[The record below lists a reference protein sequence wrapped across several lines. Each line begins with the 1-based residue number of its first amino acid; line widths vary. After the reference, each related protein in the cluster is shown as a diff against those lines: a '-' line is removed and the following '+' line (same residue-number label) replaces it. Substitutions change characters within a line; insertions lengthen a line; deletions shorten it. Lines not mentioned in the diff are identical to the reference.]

1 LHWHKVTIA
10 ANASEADHIESLFW
24 DKGALSVTLT
34 DPADSPIY
42 EPEPGTT
49 PLWSAL
55 EICGLFEQDCDV
67 TSIVAE
73 FEVLG
78 HFVNQVETLAE
89 RVWER
94 EWLSQ
99 FQPMPFGQRLWIV
112 PTEFEVPEA
121 AEVAVRLDPGLAF
134 GTGTHAT
141 TALILEWMDGHDF
154 KARSVLDYGCG
165 SGILAIAALLL
176 GASHCQGVDLDPQ
189 AICATE
195 DNAEV
200 NGVGDR
206 LQAVLPAQFEPKTYD
221 VVLANILAEP
231 IIAMAQQLI
240 ECLAPEGI
248 LVLSGI
254 MSSQQEMVEAHF
266 CDDLQFIDQ
275 FEREGWLCLV
285 ARRC

>member
-1 LHWHKVTIA
+1 MHWHKVTIA
-10 ANASEADHIESLFW
+10 ADASEAELIESLFW
-24 DKGALSVTLT
+24 DNGALSVTLT
-34 DPADSPIY
+34 DPADVPIY

-55 EICGLFEQDCDV
+55 EICGLFEQESDV

-73 FEVLG
+73 FEAQG
-78 HFVNQVETLAE
+78 HVVNQVETLAE

-112 PTEFEVPEA
+112 PTEFEVPDA

-141 TALILEWMDGHDF
+141 TALILTWMDGYDF
-154 KARSVLDYGCG
+154 TKRSVLDYGCG

-176 GASHCQGVDLDPQ
+176 GAKACEAVDLDPQ
-189 AICATE
+189 AICATD
-195 DNAEV
+195 DNAQL
-200 NGVGDR
+200 NGVSDR
-206 LQAVLPAQFEPKTYD
+206 LKALLPAQFDPKPYD

-231 IIAMAQQLI
+231 IIAMAQKLT
-240 ECLAPEGI
+240 ECLAPGGI

-254 MSSQQEMVEAHF
+254 MTSQQEMVEAHF
-266 CDDLQFIDQ
+266 QDDLQFIDQ
-275 FEREGWLCLV
+275 YEREGWLCLV